1 MINHSNY
8 TATSSPSVNG
18 HVTLSEPLHARHLI
32 ARGHS
37 TQIHQY
43 VILRHHQVQRANNVP
58 KAKKSLNVHFPRINI
73 QVPKKYH
80 CLQRKLIPN
89 HHQVLPEQIFHH
101 ILIMFYCI
109 FWQVAGSKDDDG
121 CRSVPIIPYKRRS
134 IQFVIN
140 HVHPILSHKNS
151 PPWERTW
158 RYGSRTLMLT
168 WYSWPPIWNRL
179 HRRPLLSI

>member
-1 MINHSNY
+1 MESWCIKSSPSIHNFILKEYFLENVLRCRFLLSLSIKLFNLMINHSNY

-73 QVPKKYH
+73 NKFQKNIIACRENSY
-80 CLQRKLIPN
+80 
-89 HHQVLPEQIFHH
+89 QI
-101 ILIMFYCI
+101 IIKFYLNR
-109 FWQVAGSKDDDG
+109 F
-121 CRSVPIIPYKRRS
+121 S
-134 IQFVIN
+134 I
-140 HVHPILSHKNS
+140 
-151 PPWERTW
+151 T
-158 RYGSRTLMLT
+158 
-168 WYSWPPIWNRL
+168 YS
-179 HRRPLLSI
+179 